1 MLEGD
6 QAGVS
11 KSDPRWYQQM
21 WACQQLHDTGHG
33 ACWFMVSDDQ
43 ADVYARYRFMHAKY
57 VLIDR
62 QRVLITSQNLT
73 DRGLPD
79 DDRSNGTSGS
89 RGVLLVTDATHMRRS
104 EACFRAEG
112 IEVVP
117 AACRHL
123 ATEFRC
129 SPRKSLPSTS
139 ALKDLET
146 AAHEWIGLA
155 WYWLHGRV

>member
-1 MLEGD
+1 MRP
-6 QAGVS
+6 
-11 KSDPRWYQQM
+11 SDVRVEDRSRTTHESAV
-21 WACQQLHDTGHG
+21 AC
-33 ACWFMVSDDQ
+33 
-43 ADVYARYRFMHAKY
+43 
-57 VLIDR
+57 
-62 QRVLITSQNLT
+62 
-73 DRGLPD
+73 RGLLE
-79 DDRSNGTSGS
+79 S
-89 RGVLLVTDATHMRRS
+89 RVGGRVLLVTDATHMRRS